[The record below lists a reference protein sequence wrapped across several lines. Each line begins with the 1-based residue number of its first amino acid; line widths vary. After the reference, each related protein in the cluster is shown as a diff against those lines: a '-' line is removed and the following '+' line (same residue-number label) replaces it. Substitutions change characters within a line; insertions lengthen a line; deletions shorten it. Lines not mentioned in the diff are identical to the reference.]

1 MYCKVFNETQR
12 EIVWKV
18 VWPIT
23 KESIKGVT
31 DNTYLYTRKQ
41 PVKNW
46 VINED
51 DEDEDFIQLSFEE
64 YDILQMN
71 EKYMYLDG
79 LGEYLDFDPSLAKR
93 SEYNKMTKE
102 EKEEYEI
109 EMRWMA
115 SPDFEKYLYYQDLDD
130 DEIEALPE
138 VEYATF
144 KEIMEEEEED
154 KEDEYHESSLWNHN
168 IGKEIIILLYI
179 MQCRI

>member
-1 MYCKVFNETQR
+1 M
-12 EIVWKV
+12 
-18 VWPIT
+18 
-23 KESIKGVT
+23 S
-31 DNTYLYTRKQ
+31 L
-41 PVKNW
+41 
-46 VINED
+46 
-51 DEDEDFIQLSFEE
+51 EE
-64 YDILQMN
+64 YDVLQMN

-138 VEYATF
+138 VEYVIF

-154 KEDEYHESSLWNHN
+154 KEDEYHESSL
-168 IGKEIIILLYI
+168 
-179 MQCRI
+179 